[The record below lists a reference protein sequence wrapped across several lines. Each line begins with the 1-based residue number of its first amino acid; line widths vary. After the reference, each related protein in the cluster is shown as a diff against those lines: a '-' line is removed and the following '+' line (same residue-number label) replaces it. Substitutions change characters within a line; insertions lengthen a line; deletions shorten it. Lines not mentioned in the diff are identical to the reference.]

1 MKNSYL
7 QQWRGCNCLVTIC
20 VIINYTRQP
29 SKLQNYKKGWMFVS
43 GWKWCKSKDVLII
56 PSLLSCSLPVSMKEN
71 LDNSMW
77 KNNSMWNFHFL
88 QTNTYISH
96 EISKNVLSKN
106 NFSFSKWNKFK
117 FNDKD
122 AETTSDIVQVVL
134 LG

>member
-20 VIINYTRQP
+20 VILNYTRQP

-56 PSLLSCSLPVSMKEN
+56 LPRCPVHYQC
-71 LDNSMW
+71 LW
-77 KNNSMWNFHFL
+77 KKTWTIVCEKTIVCEIFIFFK
-88 QTNTYISH
+88 QTYISL
-96 EISKNVLSKN
+96 EISQNVLSKN
-106 NFSFSKWNKFK
+106 NFYFSLWNKFK
-117 FNDKD
+117 VNNKD
-122 AETTSDIVQVVL
+122 PRTTSDIVLAVL